1 MAAYQEL
8 KPAFSKK
15 LSGYSPEEVDS
26 YIVPLL
32 KKQNELAREN
42 DELKRQ
48 LLEALHTLQ
57 PARENADVLRNA
69 AQQAQKQAEDIIADA
84 KRQAELLMQ
93 TARDVCN
100 AELEKY
106 RTAVEQEMQ
115 VFLELRQLVRAY
127 QQTALQ
133 QCREQ
138 MAQIEHNADRLGT
151 LASPS
156 DADFMQNVLQKIR
169 QDVVTKRQQE
179 EMAQKQRKR
188 DTVRTAMQNERA
200 HATAEQTRSNTVVWT
215 EHNRR

>member
-15 LSGYSPEEVDS
+15 ISGYSPEEVDS

-57 PARENADVLRNA
+57 PARENADLLRNA
-69 AQQAQKQAEDIIADA
+69 AQQAQKQADEIIADA
-84 KRQAELLMQ
+84 KRQAELLIT

-100 AELEKY
+100 AEMEQY
-106 RTAVEQEMQ
+106 RVAVEQEVQ
-115 VFLELRQLVRAY
+115 VFLELRKLVRAY

-138 MAQIEHNADRLGT
+138 MAQIEHNADRLNT
-151 LASPS
+151 LAAPN

-169 QDVVTKRQQE
+169 QDVIVKRQQE
-179 EMAQKQRKR
+179 EAAQKQRSR
-188 DTVRTAMQNERA
+188 NAAMHPWPER
-200 HATAEQTRSNTVVWT
+200 NKK
-215 EHNRR
+215 